1 MCTSL
6 AQVYSVYGEHTARLL
21 STGKTWKIRIGSCL
35 NKPGIG
41 IGKLPLTQELFL
53 VGVGDWVVRIHDPF
67 KRLKL
72 YRSGDGPMT
81 VTKVISDCW
90 EGCTRP
96 IWPGYDLG
104 GVVTSLTTGMVR
116 GLRRYCQNLRT
127 TYIERTTEMGSW
139 ETKESCRPN

>member
-53 VGVGDWVVRIHDPF
+53 VGVGDWVVRIHDPDCWE
-67 KRLKL
+67 
-72 YRSGDGPMT
+72 S
-81 VTKVISDCW
+81 CW
-90 EGCTRP
+90 EGCTHP